1 MRDCNPAILQFSVT
15 SMINGPVITRATLI
29 DVTAR
34 LVATPSVN
42 PSIAPS
48 EGTGEAAVA
57 AVAAA
62 WLRDHGVR
70 VALEDASPGRP
81 NVVAELGDATG
92 PTLVLCAHLDTVGTE
107 GMTIAPFG
115 PRVDGDRLYGRG
127 AYDMKASA
135 AAIMVAMAHLAAG
148 SERPQR
154 GRVMAALVC
163 DEEHASLGAFDFV
176 RRHPADACIVTE
188 PAEGGLVLA
197 HKGFVW
203 VDVVTTGRA
212 AHGSR
217 WDLGRSA
224 IGRMAPIIAA
234 IEAYDRDELRRRVHP
249 LVGPASM
256 HCALINGGTGLSTY
270 APECRLQI
278 ERRTLPGETPEQVR
292 DEIVSV
298 VSRAG
303 EAVGDAARVEVTFAR
318 DPCVCDSTARIAGC
332 VRDAVTDVT
341 GQTPADAGVG
351 FWMDAAVFAA
361 AGVPTVNYGPVG
373 EGAHAAVEW
382 VDIPSVVRL
391 ANVLVNA
398 ARRYHGG

>member
-1 MRDCNPAILQFSVT
+1 MSRERPIDRAAIVDVT
-15 SMINGPVITRATLI
+15 S
-29 DVTAR
+29 R
-34 LVATPSVN
+34 LVAIPSVN
-42 PSIAPS
+42 PAIAPT
-48 EGTGEAAVA
+48 EGTGESAVA
-57 AVAAA
+57 EFARA
-62 WLRDHGVR
+62 WLQEHGVR
-70 VALEDASPGRP
+70 AALEEAAPERP
-81 NVVAELGDATG
+81 NVVAELGDGGG
-92 PTLVLCAHLDTVGTE
+92 PTLVFCAHLDTVGTE
-107 GMTIAPFG
+107 GMTIPPFG
-115 PRVDGDRLYGRG
+115 PQVDGDRLYGRG

-135 AAIMVAMAHLAAG
+135 AAIMVTMAHLAEV
-148 SERPQR
+148 SHR

-217 WDLGRSA
+217 WDLGVSA

-234 IEAYDRDELRRRVHP
+234 IEDFDRNELRRRVHP
-249 LVGPASM
+249 LVGPASL
-256 HCALINGGTGLSTY
+256 HCALISGGTGLSTY

-292 DEIVSV
+292 DELVSV

-303 EAVGDAARVEVTFAR
+303 AGQDARVEVTFSR

-332 VRDAVTDVT
+332 VRGAVTEVT

-391 ANVLVNA
+391 ADVLVNA
-398 ARRYHGG
+398 ARRYHAA